1 MDVSGDGPGVGLILN
16 QLGLVPALEQVPES
30 SSSPARPEGKAGQ
43 EELHS
48 CGEVGPRSLHQKVE
62 VVAEQDERQEF
73 AIGAADGA
81 IQVVDEAPAVVIV
94 VDDVLACVAADH
106 DVVDGGFGF
115 DAESAWPGI
124 EQTAQGDARQEKTL
138 RT

>member
-1 MDVSGDGPGVGLILN
+1 
-16 QLGLVPALEQVPES
+16 
-30 SSSPARPEGKAGQ
+30 
-43 EELHS
+43 
-48 CGEVGPRSLHQKVE
+48 VE

-81 IQVVDEAPAVVIV
+81 IQVVDEAAAVVIV
-94 VDDVLACVAADH
+94 VDDVLACVVAGH
-106 DVVDGGFGF
+106 DVVDGGFVF

-124 EQTAQGDARQEKTL
+124 EQTAQGDASQEETL